1 MARLP
6 RGKWLRGAVLL
17 VTVIVV
23 VLASAAGPGVLTEN
37 QEPAA
42 PDYDLDEQLPDEAPA
57 DGEVT
62 VDRAADSGVVLV
74 DIAHRNRMSQSEIKP
89 LLAAITSAGYEID
102 LLESDDD
109 FDQSLTRADAFIVID
124 PSVGYSDGEVNRVE
138 TFVDRGGRLL
148 LIGEPTTL
156 DFAGF
161 GLRIRVNRLT
171 PLSSRF
177 GFEFGEA
184 HLFNM
189 AENDGNHQNVFAEP
203 VGDHRLTSG
212 VSRTAFYAATQI
224 NVREGQ
230 PLLQAIEGTRSSRTD
245 DTGTYSLA
253 AVNGNVLAIADGT
266 FLRRGNF
273 KVEDNN
279 KLVRNV
285 ARFLVA
291 GEKRRT
297 LYAYP
302 TFVSADPS
310 IRYTR
315 PALLDAAQTLASDL
329 RDESSEPTLQLQRRA
344 VAPNRT
350 DVLVTTFGYLERRGE
365 LQTGISV
372 SNGQVQ
378 VRGYNSAT
386 RGIIV
391 IRAPA
396 RNYDLVIAAD
406 TPRRAERAV
415 ELLAD
420 GDLREHLINRRT
432 AVVRTPNAAAS
443 GS

>member
-6 RGKWLRGAVLL
+6 RGKWLRGVVLL

-23 VLASAAGPGVLTEN
+23 VLASTVGPGVLVEDR
-37 QEPAA
+37 EPAS
-42 PDYDLDEQLPDEAPA
+42 PDYDLDEQLPEEAPA
-57 DGEVT
+57 DGELAVEQ
-62 VDRAADSGVVLV
+62 RAASGVILV

-109 FDQSLTRADAFIVID
+109 FDRSLSRADAFIVID
-124 PSVGYSDGEVNRVE
+124 PSVGYTDDEVNRVE

-189 AENDGNHQNVFAEP
+189 AENDGNHENVFAEP
-203 VGDHRLTSG
+203 VGDHRLTNG

-224 NVREGQ
+224 NVRDGQ
-230 PLLQAIEGTRSSRTD
+230 PLLQAIDGTRSARTD
-245 DTGTYSLA
+245 DPGTYSVA
-253 AVNGNVLAIADGT
+253 AVNGNVLALADGT

-273 KVEDNN
+273 NIEDNN
-279 KLVRNV
+279 KLVSNV
-285 ARFLVA
+285 AGFLVS
-291 GEKRRT
+291 GDKRRT

-310 IRYTR
+310 IRYTS
-315 PALLDAAQTLASDL
+315 PALVDAAQKLAGDL
-329 RDESSEPTLQLQRRA
+329 RQESSEPTLQLQRRA
-344 VAPNRT
+344 VSPNRT
-350 DVLVTTFGYLERRGE
+350 DILVTTFGYLERRGQ

-372 SNGQVQ
+372 SDGQVQ

-406 TPRRAERAV
+406 TQRRAERAV

-420 GDLREHLINRRT
+420 GDLRDHLINRRT
-432 AVVRTPNAAAS
+432 AVVRTSSAA